1 MQKKPTSLILYKL
14 LFPTPGTKDP
24 RDFDDFIT
32 RLIVPEIR
40 AEIISWYGFVPNE
53 VELETLYPGWD
64 YTNRN
69 VRMRLGRYPCHKR
82 LFRAFEKADLS
93 NYEIDAVATWF
104 GSKHEKMMHVREWGG
119 SSRELSEGDLE
130 SELEDYSDEYSA

>member
-1 MQKKPTSLILYKL
+1 MQKKATSLILYKL
-14 LFPTPGTKDP
+14 LFPTPNTKDP

-40 AEIISWYGFVPNE
+40 AEIISWYGFVLNE
-53 VELETLYPGWD
+53 MELETLYPGWD

-93 NYEIDAVATWF
+93 DYEIDAVATWF
-104 GSKHEKMMHVREWGG
+104 GSKRGRVVHRLEWGS
-119 SSRELSEGDLE
+119 SSRELGEGDLE
-130 SELEDYSDEYSA
+130 SELEDYSDEYST